1 MRRRFGKN
9 DCIFIGILLFFC
21 VLCFFLF
28 QILFQTPGSEVL
40 ITRDG
45 QPYGT
50 YSLLKNQTI
59 EITDENG
66 HVTNVLKIQDGKAD
80 MTKADCPDG
89 LCVHQKAISAEN
101 ENIVCLPNKI
111 VVTVTGA
118 DVDMD
123 GFAQ

>member
-9 DCIFIGILLFFC
+9 DCIFIGILLLFC
-21 VLCFFLF
+21 VLLFFLF
-28 QILFQTPGSEVL
+28 QFFSQSQGSEVL

-45 QPYGT
+45 NLYGT
-50 YSLLKNQTI
+50 FSLLKNQTI

-80 MTKADCPDG
+80 MTEADCPDR

-101 ENIVCLPNKI
+101 ENIVCLPNKV
-111 VVTVTGA
+111 VVTVTGSDA
-118 DVDMD
+118 GMD